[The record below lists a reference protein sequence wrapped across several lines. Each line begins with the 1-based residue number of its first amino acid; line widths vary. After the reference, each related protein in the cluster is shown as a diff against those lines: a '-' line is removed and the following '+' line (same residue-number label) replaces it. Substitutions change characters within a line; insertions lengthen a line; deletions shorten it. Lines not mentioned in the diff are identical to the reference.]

1 MRPSLPLPLGE
12 GRGEGPTFPKPLQAL
27 AVLFLIASLAHFV
40 HNAEYIAYYPGM
52 PGWLTR
58 EKVYLFWLAFAS
70 PGVVALI
77 CARLCR
83 PRLALVFL
91 AVYGALGLDALG
103 LDALGHYALAL
114 CSEHTLAANVTIWAE
129 AVTGLVLCVASV
141 VVLARRVFPPPRTH

>member
-12 GRGEGPTFPKPLQAL
+12 GGGEGTAIPKPLQAL
-27 AVLFLIASLAHFV
+27 AAAFLLASVAHFI

-70 PGVVALI
+70 PGVVAVI
-77 CARLCR
+77 CARLR
-83 PRLALVFL
+83 RRLLALVFL
-91 AVYGALGLDALG
+91 AVYGALG

-129 AVTGLVLCVASV
+129 AVTGLALCVASV
-141 VVLARRVFPPPRTH
+141 VVLGRRVVPGLARIK